1 MKKNYFLAACAA
13 AFLTCGVFSACSED
27 DPIPD
32 NGNENNGGGTTPTE
46 EAFSRF
52 VVATSTT
59 ASGNTTN
66 TLLTSKSLT
75 EGNITSLGE
84 GLTIVAYSS
93 DGIVEAVEVK
103 DYPYGM
109 GIQWH
114 PEGMLPYDDAMLPL
128 FQELVRA
135 SISKAAD

>member
-52 VVATSTT
+52 VVATFGQYDKYPADLEVSDR
-59 ASGNTTN
+59 GQYHIFGRGLDQRWR
-66 TLLTSKSLT
+66 LL
-75 EGNITSLGE
+75 LGF
-84 GLTIVAYSS
+84 LQRPV
-93 DGIVEAVEVK
+93 
-103 DYPYGM
+103 
-109 GIQWH
+109 
-114 PEGMLPYDDAMLPL
+114 PL
-128 FQELVRA
+128 CFEL
-135 SISKAAD
+135 